1 MVDFRLSEENVAWR
15 TRARAF
21 ADEVVRPQAPA
32 LDAQT
37 DPADSWSWEFVE
49 EADARGIRQAP
60 LPAEYKGAGTEYV
73 TNTIILEEIAA
84 ADLGTAVFL
93 AQHWKFAQI
102 VNEVGTPYQRDRYL
116 GRNAANPRGLFA
128 ASFTEPDHGS
138 DNILPYRAPGG
149 GMQTFAEKV
158 DGGYVLNGMKHFISN
173 ANRADTIL
181 CFARTDHD
189 GSLTDSTTAFII
201 PSDAK
206 GLRIGKVHD
215 KSGERLANN
224 AEIFYEDLFVP
235 DEDVLGEPGTAL
247 RSVGRLLRASNAYA
261 AACAL
266 GIARECFDRTLAWTR
281 TRVQGGV
288 PIIQH
293 QAVGSYLADM
303 YTNVDVTRTFIWRAA
318 WQAREAATFDPAM
331 AIQPKLIAGDR
342 VFDSARRAM
351 ELWGGRGVMKE
362 NGIEK
367 LLRDASIWLHS
378 DGTQIIMR
386 ERLANLLRDSDP
398 DNYVWDGVPAGATMY
413 GIL

>member
-1 MVDFRLSEENVAWR
+1 MDFRLTEENVEW
-15 TRARAF
+15 RARAR
-21 ADEVVRPQAPA
+21 AVATEVVRPQAGA
-32 LDAQT
+32 LDAEA
-37 DPADSWSWEFVE
+37 DPENCWSWEFVE
-49 EADARGIRQAP
+49 EADSRGIRQAP
-60 LPAEYKGAGTEYV
+60 LPPEYKGANTDYV

-93 AQHWKFAQI
+93 AQHWKFAQML
-102 VNEVGTPYQRDRYL
+102 NEMGTPYQRDRYL
-116 GRNAANPRGLFA
+116 ARNAANPRGLFA

-138 DNILPYRAPGG
+138 DNSLPHRAPGG
-149 GMQTFAEKV
+149 GMQTFAERV
-158 DGGYVLNGMKHFISN
+158 DGGHVINGMKHFISN

-181 CFARTDHD
+181 CFARTEPE
-189 GSLTDSTTAFII
+189 GPLTDSVTAFIV
-201 PSDAK
+201 PCDAQ
-206 GLRIGKVHD
+206 GLRIGQVHD

-224 AEIFYEDLFVP
+224 AEIFYEGVFVP
-235 DEDVLGEPGTAL
+235 EADVLGEPGTAL

-266 GIARECFDRTLAWTR
+266 GIARECFDRTLEWTR
-281 TRVQGGV
+281 DRVQGGV

-303 YTNVDVTRTFIWRAA
+303 YVNVDVTRTFVWRAA
-318 WQAREAATFDPAM
+318 WQAREAATFDPAL
-331 AIQPKLIAGDR
+331 AIEPKLLAGDR

-386 ERLANLLRDSDP
+386 ERLANLLRDGDP
-398 DNYVWDGVPAGATMY
+398 EHYVWDGVPAGASMI
-413 GIL
+413 GII